1 MKFNRKGLALLA
13 GAAATVVVG
22 ASAATLGTLTPQS
35 LGASTTVVAACQNSG
50 LGVSWGT
57 PTYATTPT
65 YTVNS
70 GTITGIASGCITTPA
85 KQFRLDVSAGASSSL
100 ANATGSFP
108 STGTPPLT
116 APFTLSTAVDAQNVS
131 QVTLVVY
138 G

>member
-1 MKFNRKGLALLA
+1 MKINRKGFALLA
-13 GAAATVVVG
+13 GAASILVVG
-22 ASAATLGTLTPQS
+22 ASAATLGTLTPQT
-35 LGASTTVVAACQNSG
+35 LGATTTVVAACQNNG

-57 PTYATTPT
+57 PTYTTTPT

-70 GTITGIASGCITTPA
+70 GTITGIAAGCITTPA
-85 KQFRLDVSAGASSSL
+85 KQYRLDVSNGASASL

-108 STGTPPLT
+108 TTGTPPLT
-116 APFTLSTAVDAQNVS
+116 SAFTLSSPVDAQAVS